1 MTAGVSN
8 ILVASTPLLG
18 HVAPML
24 IVAKFLRDQGHVIYF
39 VTSEAFREKVEA
51 VGEVTFIPLA
61 GNANYDYRK
70 MNTLFT
76 QDEAAAVGLEAHIVH
91 LKRIFGD

>member
-1 MTAGVSN
+1 MSN

-24 IVAKFLRDQGHVIYF
+24 IVGKFLRDQGNVIYF
-39 VTSEAFREKVEA
+39 LTSEAFRQKVEA

-61 GNANYDYRK
+61 GNA
-70 MNTLFT
+70 
-76 QDEAAAVGLEAHIVH
+76 AV
-91 LKRIFGD
+91 